1 MPFTRSRYHGP
12 QRSGRAM
19 IPLTNP
25 HTWAKRTFILF
36 LSLLV
41 VALTGCAGSESG
53 TPSAGTGS
61 GSSGRS
67 PSAVATA
74 TTSTTTSSPSAAP
87 SGPAELPVLHEGPAR
102 AISPGTYVT
111 TKPDGFLPGLTL
123 TIPAGWSATE
133 ADSGEIALHPD
144 NRPDDAILLWKDMVV
159 VVTNNR
165 SDKVGQPLKGVGS
178 TADALVKW
186 LTTTSDFAILAKPK
200 TVTFGDGVKGKQ
212 LTLTTSNIGDCP
224 DNPHCARFSKTQT
237 IGVATSMRSEAPRS
251 HGSSSRRCTT
261 RKATTRSLSRSMR
274 SVLATLQR
282 LPARHSRSSTASACP
297 RSISGPDGHPK
308 AIVVMAKLCPLRGS
322 GSAYE
327 SRAAGYERGIV
338 STGRSTRRWRAPEAV
353 LQRTNSRHAL
363 RR

>member
-1 MPFTRSRYHGP
+1 
-12 QRSGRAM
+12 M

-87 SGPAELPVLHEGPAR
+87 SGPAELPVLREGPAR

-144 NRPDDAILLWKDMVV
+144 NRPDDAILLWKDMVA

-186 LTTTSDFAILAKPK
+186 LTNTSDFAILAKPK
-200 TVTFGDGVKGKQ
+200 TVTIGDGVKGKQ
-212 LTLTTSNIGDCP
+212 LTLTTSNTANFAWDDCP
-224 DNPHCARFSKTQT
+224 VNPHCAAIFTNPGHWDSNFYA
-237 IGVATSMRSEAPRS
+237 IGGAEVSRIFVTTLHYPEGDHTFFVTLDAVSASDLAAFASEAQPIID
-251 HGSSSRRCTT
+251 
-261 RKATTRSLSRSMR
+261 SL
-274 SVLATLQR
+274 R
-282 LPARHSRSSTASACP
+282 LP
-297 RSISGPDGHPK
+297 G
-308 AIVVMAKLCPLRGS
+308 
-322 GSAYE
+322 AYF
-327 SRAAGYERGIV
+327 A
-338 STGRSTRRWRAPEAV
+338 
-353 LQRTNSRHAL
+353 N
-363 RR
+363 